1 MERVMGTAG
10 LGAIFLTGQSDKRSC
25 SLIPA
30 QEQTAEALRKLGL
43 DVYPLNFPYQEQMA
57 PYQKVPIIRASIANL
72 HMYLQSRQEE
82 FASKHRPQF
91 CERISQHTFTL
102 VLAGSCGLEI
112 INNLCLSDEIKKK
125 LHIFAYGPVARKQ
138 PDISCTLVQG
148 RRDWLSKYFFSQ
160 VDLIVDCG
168 HMDYLQS
175 PEVLRVLKETA
186 LHLQEEINTPAPKG
200 GVSTQNALLLPRSQ
214 QNIRVNQE

>member
-1 MERVMGTAG
+1 MGTAG

-25 SLIPA
+25 SLTPE
-30 QEQTAEALRKLGL
+30 QEQTAQALGKLGL

-57 PYQKVPIIRASIANL
+57 PYQKVPLIRASIANL
-72 HMYLQSRQEE
+72 RMYLQSRRDE
-82 FASKHRPQF
+82 FTSRYRPQL
-91 CERISQHTFTL
+91 CKRISQHPFTL

-112 INNLCLSDEIKKK
+112 INNMRLPDEIKKK

-160 VDLIVDCG
+160 VDIVVNCG
-168 HMDYLQS
+168 HMDYLQC

-200 GVSTQNALLLPRSQ
+200 GVSTQNALLLPHSQ
-214 QNIRVNQE
+214 QDIRVNQE

>member
-1 MERVMGTAG
+1 MGTG
-10 LGAIFLTGQSDKRSC
+10 RLGAIFLTGQSDKRSC
-25 SLIPA
+25 SLIPE
-30 QEQTAEALRKLGL
+30 QEQTAQALRKLGL

-57 PYQKVPIIRASIANL
+57 PYRKVPLVWASIANL
-72 HMYLQSRQEE
+72 RMYLQSRQEE
-82 FASKHRPQF
+82 FASRYRPQL

-112 INNLCLSDEIKKK
+112 INNICLSDEIKKK

-160 VDLIVDCG
+160 VDVSVHCG
-168 HMDYLQS
+168 HMDYLQC
-175 PEVLRVLKETA
+175 PEVLRALKETA
-186 LHLQEEINTPAPKG
+186 LQLQKETKG
-200 GVSTQNALLLPRSQ
+200 CNMDK
-214 QNIRVNQE
+214 